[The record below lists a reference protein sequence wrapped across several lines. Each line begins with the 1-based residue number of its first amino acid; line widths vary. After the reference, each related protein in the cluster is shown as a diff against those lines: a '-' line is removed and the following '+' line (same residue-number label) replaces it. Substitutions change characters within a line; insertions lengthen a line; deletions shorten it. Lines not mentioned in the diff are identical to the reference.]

1 MAFIKA
7 SRQCGFV
14 IRETVKVRS
23 TQPSCS
29 MQLRHTMGVTLND
42 GFLEID
48 LFKIRCSLLQN
59 INLQLLSTA
68 YDRDHNIDEQ
78 HF

>member
-1 MAFIKA
+1 MWIRYKRN
-7 SRQCGFV
+7 RQS
-14 IRETVKVRS
+14 EAYPTK
-23 TQPSCS
+23 
-29 MQLRHTMGVTLND
+29 LLHAVTAYND
-42 GFLEID
+42 AFLEID

>member
-1 MAFIKA
+1 MWIRYKRNRQSKA
-7 SRQCGFV
+7 YP
-14 IRETVKVRS
+14 TK
-23 TQPSCS
+23 
-29 MQLRHTMGVTLND
+29 LLHAVTAYNGGNLND